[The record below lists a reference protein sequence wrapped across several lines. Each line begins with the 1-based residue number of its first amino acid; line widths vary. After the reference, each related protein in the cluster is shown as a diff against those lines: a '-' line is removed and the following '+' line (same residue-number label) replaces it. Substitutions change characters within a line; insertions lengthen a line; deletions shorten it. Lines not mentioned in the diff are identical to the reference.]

1 CSNSQTKEVMVS
13 VKLSISYLFYKN
25 GDLGFIL
32 KYAVRKGDTIFL
44 VWVLKVNEELYR
56 RSQGRTIHSLTI
68 FQTSL
73 LITFCYIS
81 FILLFTDGYSISS
94 EKDNYAEYGW
104 LIWIYIPFSIFIPVS
119 ALYAIYFTSSL
130 INQLERELFTIKEDN
145 SFLLFAALFF
155 FPIGIW
161 WVQPR
166 INRIL
171 KTPIEEE
178 KSSY

>member
-1 CSNSQTKEVMVS
+1 MN
-13 VKLSISYLFYKN
+13 KLLRRPHWQVFIYTV
-25 GDLGFIL
+25 LGNALIPSSEL
-32 KYAVRKGDTIFL
+32 GTYIRVLYGLIFL

-94 EKDNYAEYGW
+94 GKDNYAEYGW

-130 INQLERELFTIKEDN
+130 INQLERELFSIKEDN